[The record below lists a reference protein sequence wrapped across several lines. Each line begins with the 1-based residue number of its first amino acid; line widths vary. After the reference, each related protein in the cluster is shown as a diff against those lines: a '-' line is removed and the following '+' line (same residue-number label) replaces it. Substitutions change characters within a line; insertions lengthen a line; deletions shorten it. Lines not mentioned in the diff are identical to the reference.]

1 LDIDLLEE
9 TAASTGKTVV
19 TKRSGSV
26 GTGAK
31 ACLVKI
37 YPPEMGSGPMTLPK
51 GRFVVGRER
60 DCDLP
65 LPNDPAVSR
74 QHAAI
79 EFREGRHGLEDLG
92 STNGTF
98 VNDELVS
105 ARDLQP
111 GDQVRIGANIFKYL
125 RDDVEAQFFQ
135 AMYGMMVTDG
145 LTGARTK
152 RFFEEA
158 LERELVRAQRHGRPL
173 ALVMFDVDHFKSI
186 NDNHTHLVGDEALRT
201 ICQRVAPTVRKDE
214 VFARWGGEEFALL
227 LPEATREHA
236 IMFGERVRRLVADTP
251 IAVGQL
257 SLSVTVS
264 VGVGWTSGSLGGSP
278 DALVF
283 EADTNLLK
291 GKQSGRN
298 RVVG

>member
-1 LDIDLLEE
+1 MLDE
-9 TAASTGKTVV
+9 TAAGSGKTIVA
-19 TKRSGSV
+19 KRRGSLV
-26 GTGAK
+26 GGAK

-37 YPPEMGSGPMTLPK
+37 YPPEMGSGPVTLPPA
-51 GRFVVGRER
+51 RFVIGRER

-65 LPNDPAVSR
+65 LLNDPAVSR

-79 EFREGRHGLEDLG
+79 EIKDGRHRLADLG

-98 VNDELVS
+98 VNDELV
-105 ARDLQP
+105 ADRELQP
-111 GDQVRIGANIFKYL
+111 GDQVRIGANILKFL

-158 LERELVRAQRHGRPL
+158 LERELVRAQRHCRPL

-201 ICQRVAPTVRKDE
+201 LCGRVAPMVRKDE

-227 LPEATREHA
+227 LPEASREHA
-236 IMFGERVRRLVADTP
+236 IMFGERVRRLIGEAP
-251 IAVGQL
+251 ALIGQL
-257 SLSVTVS
+257 ALTITVS
-264 VGVGWTSGSLGGSP
+264 VGVGWTSGALGGTPES
-278 DALVF
+278 LVM
-283 EADTNLLK
+283 EADSNLLK
-291 GKQSGRN
+291 AKQTGRN
-298 RVVG
+298 RVIG

>member
-1 LDIDLLEE
+1 MLDE
-9 TAASTGKTVV
+9 TAAASGKTVV
-19 TKRSGSV
+19 AKRRNGSN
-26 GTGAK
+26 GATK

-37 YPPEMGSGPMTLPK
+37 YPPEIATGPVQLPA
-51 GRFVVGRER
+51 GRFVIGRDR
-60 DCDLP
+60 DCDWP

-74 QHAAI
+74 QHVAFENRNGKHLI
-79 EFREGRHGLEDLG
+79 EDLG

-98 VNDELVS
+98 VNDELVAS
-105 ARDLQP
+105 RELQP
-111 GDQVRIGANIFKYL
+111 GDQVRIGANILKYL

-152 RFFEEA
+152 RFFDEA
-158 LERELVRAQRHGRPL
+158 LERELVRAQRHCRPL
-173 ALVMFDVDHFKSI
+173 ALAMFDVDHFKSI

-201 ICQRVAPTVRKDE
+201 ICHRVAPTVRKDE

-227 LPEATREHA
+227 LPEASREHA
-236 IMFGERVRRLVADTP
+236 IMFAERVRRLVSDAP
-251 IAVGQL
+251 VVVGQL
-257 SLSVTVS
+257 ALPISVSL
-264 VGVGWTSGSLGGSP
+264 GVGWTSGALDTTPDSL
-278 DALVF
+278 LR

-291 GKQSGRN
+291 AKQSGRN